1 MLAPAA
7 NPLLPASYDV
17 LWTLVL
23 VALLAAVVLVVAA
36 AIKGL
41 RRRTAAEQVVARAKA
56 LTALHEAGEISDAE
70 YERRRSRLLDRI

>member
-1 MLAPAA
+1 MVAPGV

-23 VALLAAVVLVVAA
+23 VALLVALVLVVAA
-36 AIKGL
+36 ASKVL

-56 LTALHEAGEISDAE
+56 LTALHEAGEISDEE
-70 YERRRSRLLDRI
+70 YERRRSRLVDRI